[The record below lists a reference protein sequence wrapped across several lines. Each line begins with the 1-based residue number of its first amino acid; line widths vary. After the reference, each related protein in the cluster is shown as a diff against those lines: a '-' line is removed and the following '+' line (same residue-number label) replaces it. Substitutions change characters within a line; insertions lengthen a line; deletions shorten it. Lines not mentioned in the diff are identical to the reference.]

1 MKVRELGISGAVEL
15 TPVIHRDDR
24 GTFHEW
30 VRVDLFEEALGLPFR
45 LAQANSS
52 VSAAGA
58 IRGIHFTELPP
69 SQAKY
74 VTCVRGSILDFV
86 VDIRLGSPT
95 FGQWEA
101 VPLDDLDCKVVYIS
115 EGLGHAFIALQDDT
129 VVNYLVT
136 TPYSP
141 GRDHGI
147 DPFDE
152 TIGIEW
158 PTQDTHGRPLEH
170 LLSPKDSKAP
180 SLDELTRTGLLPSME
195 QVHAFT
201 EGLKAG
207 WHPVRR

>member
-1 MKVRELGISGAVEL
+1 MKVRELGISGAIEL

-30 VRVDLFEEALGLPFR
+30 VRVDLFEEALGIPFR

-58 IRGIHFTELPP
+58 IRGIHFTEHPP

-101 VPLDDLDCKVVYIS
+101 IPLDDVDCKVVYVS
-115 EGLGHAFIALQDDT
+115 EGLGHAFISLQDDT

-147 DPFDE
+147 NPFDE
-152 TIGIEW
+152 TIAIPW
-158 PTQDTHGRPLEH
+158 PTQDAHGHPFTHR
-170 LLSPKDSKAP
+170 LSPKDADAP
-180 SLDELTRTGLLPSME
+180 NLEEVSGQGLLPSLD

-207 WHPVRR
+207 WRPVRR